1 MVEPYLHLNG
11 RRMILTDE
19 TEVNIGN
26 VVQILRK
33 ALPYHWKNRS
43 EISYLWSY
51 YKGRQPI
58 LNRVKE
64 VRPEITN
71 KIVENRAN
79 EIVSFKSGYLMGEPL
94 QYVSRGNAENIA
106 DAINQLNEFVF
117 AEEKPAKDKE
127 LADWFH
133 ICGTS
138 FRMVLPDE
146 MAGEDDESP
155 FEIYTLDPRN
165 TFVVYNNGLGN
176 KPILGVKY
184 VVDENGAVHYSC
196 YSDHEYFEIVES
208 KVISYDTHILGEIPI
223 IEYPLNM
230 ARIGAFELV
239 IPLLDAIN
247 LTDSNRL
254 DGVEQFIQAL
264 MLFHNVDIS
273 SEDFDELRERGAIK
287 FKDIDPQLKAEIN
300 YLVSNLN
307 QGETQTLVDHMYQT
321 VLTIC
326 GMPNRNGGSSTS
338 DTGSAVIM
346 RDGWSAAEARA
357 KDSELMFKKSE
368 RIFLK
373 VVLNI
378 CRTLADMDL
387 KVCNVEIRFTRRN
400 YENILQK
407 AQVLDLML
415 KNNKI
420 HPRLAFEHC
429 GLFVDSDLAYTLSAE
444 YAEEQEQKAQELF
457 EQQQRMKQEGND
469 DDSGNNEG
477 NGGADGKSAETREQ
491 SGNTD

>member
-184 VVDENGAVHYSC
+184 VVDENGVVHYSC

-208 KVISYDTHILGEIPI
+208 KVVSYDTHILGEIPI

-338 DTGSAVIM
+338 DTGAAVIM

-378 CRTLADMDL
+378 GRTLADMDL